1 MGWLLVLGL
10 KEGLVECATVCIKSE
25 VILIM
30 LITWW
35 NKKSYCWKSS
45 NFPWI
50 RPVPFWI
57 ENLCEGMWCHFQWI
71 NFWIHSAFLYVSD
84 FLSDANEG
92 ITITIKFGFGLR
104 FGWFYVWKW
113 RYLGSIRYIS
123 IKYGFRKKLLRY
135 KSTSDQL
142 NTFILTFFRISAG
155 LDKKWGKKCSTGQ
168 RFICIKV
175 TSYKIHTLEGDF
187 LG

>member
-1 MGWLLVLGL
+1 MLVLVL

-71 NFWIHSAFLYVSD
+71 NLWIHSAFLYISD

-92 ITITIKFGFGLR
+92 ITITIKFGFWLR

-123 IKYGFRKKLLRY
+123 MDFVRSYFRTNKPLTSWTLFSSLFFQIS
-135 KSTSDQL
+135 KSPYFSKMGV
-142 NTFILTFFRISAG
+142 SM
-155 LDKKWGKKCSTGQ
+155 
-168 RFICIKV
+168 
-175 TSYKIHTLEGDF
+175 H
-187 LG
+187 

>member
-1 MGWLLVLGL
+1 MLVLVL

-71 NFWIHSAFLYVSD
+71 NLWIHSAFLYVSD

-113 RYLGSIRYIS
+113 RYLGSKRYIK
-123 IKYGFRKKLLRY
+123 IVRTKIREDILNHLYKKYLKLCAL
-135 KSTSDQL
+135 TS
-142 NTFILTFFRISAG
+142 
-155 LDKKWGKKCSTGQ
+155 KCS
-168 RFICIKV
+168 KW
-175 TSYKIHTLEGDF
+175 YKHESFDKGM
-187 LG
+187 

>member
-1 MGWLLVLGL
+1 MI
-10 KEGLVECATVCIKSE
+10 TVSYNRILR
-25 VILIM
+25 VIVANVN
-30 LITWW
+30 ITWW

-92 ITITIKFGFGLR
+92 ITKTIKFGFGLR

-113 RYLGSIRYIS
+113 RYLGSIRYIKLVKS
-123 IKYGFRKKLLRY
+123 IHFVN
-135 KSTSDQL
+135 SSAQFWQL
-142 NTFILTFFRISAG
+142 MSALASLEMFGEEDLVFINWRLCRHC
-155 LDKKWGKKCSTGQ
+155 LQ
-168 RFICIKV
+168 N
-175 TSYKIHTLEGDF
+175 E
-187 LG
+187 

>member
-1 MGWLLVLGL
+1 MVKVEVLWQGH
-10 KEGLVECATVCIKSE
+10 KMFAKSPPMSNLRWRFCK
-25 VILIM
+25 ILWSSQNIWT

-71 NFWIHSAFLYVSD
+71 NLWIHSAFLYVSD

-92 ITITIKFGFGLR
+92 ITKTIKFGFGLR

-113 RYLGSIRYIS
+113 RYLGSIRYI
-123 IKYGFRKKLLRY
+123 KLV
-135 KSTSDQL
+135 K
-142 NTFILTFFRISAG
+142 FIHFVNSSAQGSCFHKLTADVSSG
-155 LDKKWGKKCSTGQ
+155 
-168 RFICIKV
+168 
-175 TSYKIHTLEGDF
+175 
-187 LG
+187 